1 MVRWLAW
8 LGASWAGPLTLGLGY
23 ALLAML
29 SLAYTSGANQIATV
43 WPPSGLLLASLL
55 VVPRQHL
62 WRFAVAAGPAS
73 MVANIAA
80 GASPVL
86 ASGFTAANVIEAL
99 IAALLLRRRLANRV
113 ALMSPAGL
121 TRFTLATFVAALA
134 SAAIAALVA
143 GSLTTNFF
151 MSWFGTVW
159 LGMLVIAPLLLVLL
173 RAGTSSRID
182 PAPSRPGDLTGVG
195 LLTALLATATFSQN
209 DYPLLFL
216 PIVGVLVAVMRCGTA
231 GGILSIIIVTIIGS
245 VGVSN
250 GHGPILLVRGGYDE
264 RSLFFQFYLLT
275 LFVAA
280 LPMAALLAR
289 RDELRT
295 ELAERIRLL
304 SLAEKAAHI
313 GHWRVDTG
321 RQAIYWSPEVFHIHG
336 MPVGHPP
343 TIEEAIDSYHADDR
357 ARVSAIVG
365 QALVDGAPFAFA
377 ARIVRAD
384 GSVRHVRSRG
394 ERDLSS
400 DDAAIGL
407 FGIIQDVTEQ
417 VESERILKDA
427 RDSAERAAEQ
437 ARWLAETDVLTGL
450 ANRRRIVQ
458 QLTEAIARAEAGQGT
473 VSVALFD
480 IDHFKSVNDGF
491 GHAIGDQVLRRVA
504 TAAADALRSSD
515 MIGRYGGEEF
525 VLVLPDARA
534 DVAMRIAERVREAVV
549 NSIHGADEPTV
560 TVSLGVAAF
569 ASGVSVDAILDR
581 ADHALYE
588 AKRDGRNRLRL
599 AA

>member
-1 MVRWLAW
+1 M
-8 LGASWAGPLTLGLGY
+8 TLSLGY
-23 ALLAML
+23 ALLAIL

-43 WPPSGLLLASLL
+43 WPPSGLLLATLL
-55 VVPRQHL
+55 VVPRHTL
-62 WRFAVAAGPAS
+62 WRFALAAGFAS
-73 MVANIAA
+73 MVANIIA
-80 GASPVL
+80 GASPAL
-86 ASGFTAANVIEAL
+86 ASGFTAANVIEAM
-99 IAALLLRRRLANRV
+99 IAALMLRRRRANRV
-113 ALMSPAGL
+113 TLISPAGL
-121 TRFTLATFVAALA
+121 TRFTFATFVASLV
-134 SAAIAALVA
+134 SAVIAALVS
-143 GSLTTNFF
+143 GSLRASFF

-159 LGMLVIAPLLLVLL
+159 LGMLVVTPLLLVLF
-173 RAGTSSRID
+173 RAGMSSRIG
-182 PAPSRPGDLTGVG
+182 PATSRPGDLTGVG
-195 LLTALLATATFSQN
+195 LLTALLATATFSQS

-216 PIVGVLVAVMRCGTA
+216 PIVGVLISVMRCGTA
-231 GGILSIIIVTIIGS
+231 GGILSIIIVTIIGTA
-245 VGVSN
+245 GTGN
-250 GHGPILLVRGGYDE
+250 GHGPILLVRGSYDA
-264 RSLFFQFYLLT
+264 RILFFQFYLLT

-280 LPMAALLAR
+280 LPMAALLGR

-313 GHWRVDTG
+313 GHWRIDTG

-336 MPVGHPP
+336 TPVGHPP
-343 TIEEAIDSYHADDR
+343 TIHQSIDSYHADDR

-384 GSVRHVRSRG
+384 GSIRHVRSRG

-407 FGIIQDVTEQ
+407 FGIIQDITDQ

-427 RDSAERAAEQ
+427 RDAAERAAEQ

-458 QLTEAIARAEAGQGT
+458 QLTDAVERAEAGQGT
-473 VSVALFD
+473 LSVALFD

-504 TAAADALRSSD
+504 TAAAGALRSSD

-534 DVAMRIAERVREAVV
+534 DVAMRIAERVREAVADSV
-549 NSIHGADEPTV
+549 HGADEPTV

-569 ASGVSVDAILDR
+569 SPGLSVDAILDR